1 MFVAGGADSEADRI
15 VVETALA
22 NYTRDAAYASFEENV
37 KGTISAGK
45 YADFVVLSQDILRIP
60 PAELLGTRVLLTVMG
75 GQETH
80 RACGAAGESVPTSLE
95 TCAIF
100 PPSNAGK

>member
-1 MFVAGGADSEADRI
+1 MRIVLSNAFAGRSLFVAGGADSEADRI

-45 YADFVVLSQDILRIP
+45 YADFVVLSRDILAIP
-60 PAELLGTRVLLTVMG
+60 ATEIREAFVLLTVMG
-75 GQETH
+75 G
-80 RACGAAGESVPTSLE
+80 RE
-95 TCAIF
+95 TCSSPESRAH
-100 PPSNAGK
+100 